1 MSGHGKR
8 EELTSAEIAAI
19 RAERAAGAGQQ
30 RLAFKWRIG
39 TRRVCEICGEIE
51 PAAPRRGRKTALGDA
66 DLVAIRAE
74 RAEGMP
80 IMDIARRWRISQ
92 HRARRLVEGVAFRR
106 VNAGRPGAA
115 LDEAAFRAAGIPD
128 TPTNRAACRGHSRA
142 WMRLYRLRLDR
153 PDYADFGD
161 AVEAIPL
168 KRRG

>member
-8 EELTSAEIAAI
+8 EALTREDIAAI

-39 TRRVCEICGEIE
+39 TRRVCEICGE
-51 PAAPRRGRKTALGDA
+51 AAPAPARGRKTALGDA

-74 RAEGMP
+74 RAAGMP
-80 IMDIARRWRISQ
+80 IMDIARRWRISP

-106 VNAGRPGAA
+106 VNAVRPGSA

-153 PDYADFGD
+153 PEYADCGD

>member
-1 MSGHGKR
+1 M
-8 EELTSAEIAAI
+8 
-19 RAERAAGAGQQ
+19 
-30 RLAFKWRIG
+30 
-39 TRRVCEICGEIE
+39 CEICGE
-51 PAAPRRGRKTALGDA
+51 AAPAPVRGRKTALGDA
-66 DLVAIRAE
+66 DVVAIRAE
-74 RAEGMP
+74 RADGMP
-80 IMDIARRWRISQ
+80 IMDIARRWRISP

-106 VNAGRPGAA
+106 VNSGRPGAA

-128 TPTNRAACRGHSRA
+128 TPTTRAACRGHSRA

>member
-39 TRRVCEICGEIE
+39 SRRVCEICGEVA
-51 PAAPRRGRKTALGDA
+51 PAPARGRKTALGDA
-66 DLVAIRAE
+66 DVVAIRAE

-80 IMDIARRWRISQ
+80 IMDIARRWRISP